1 MTTHR
6 VLCATAAV
14 AALLVGTVSAGAAT
28 GSCDEGVLGYRISS
42 PAAYQETGG
51 HTVVVGLAPLDRT
64 VAFHAAEDSG
74 CVIEPG
80 DPWSVTSPYFQA
92 SGTYD
97 GTPAS
102 LTAAVAVAVP
112 RSDADARRHEVGVA
126 LDGVVDSSSLFV
138 KRRTRWEGFNVSPER
153 PAPTCGATTMEARGR
168 LLRVS
173 WSAGA
178 FRPYA
183 GRTVH
188 LLSSPGTTA
197 EHELEDAP
205 AATTAADG
213 WARWR
218 VVPRYDATWTA
229 HADPTGTAG
238 HADSTRDSVDC
249 VAR

>member
-14 AALLVGTVSAGAAT
+14 GAVLAGSLPAGAAT

-64 VAFHAAEDSG
+64 VAFHVAEDSG
-74 CVIEPG
+74 CVVEPG
-80 DPWSVTSPYFQA
+80 DRWSVTSPYFSA

-97 GTPAS
+97 GSPVS
-102 LTAAVAVAVP
+102 LTAAVVVAVP
-112 RSDADARRHEVGVA
+112 RSDADARLHAVA
-126 LDGVVDSSSLFV
+126 VELDGVADTSSLFV

-153 PAPTCGATTMEARGR
+153 PAPTCGATTTSARGR
-168 LLRVS
+168 LLRAS

-178 FRPYA
+178 LLPYA

-188 LLSSPGTTA
+188 LMSSPGTTA
-197 EHELEDAP
+197 GHDLEDATT
-205 AATTAADG
+205 ATTAADG

-218 VVPRYDATWTA
+218 LVPRYDATWAA
-229 HADPTGTAG
+229 HADLTGTAG
-238 HADSTRDSVDC
+238 HADSTRDHVDC
-249 VAR
+249 VPR